1 MPRPANPKTPEGAAL
16 TQAIP
21 ASGFTQA
28 QLAEKLDVTPG
39 FISQF
44 ASGHRPVPWDK
55 AATLAPLLGLQPNE
69 ISADYRRMQ
78 DHFGASQPQRPD
90 FEIMSGT
97 VTLLRAYLVESRQ
110 PPEFIEDPIMLGTAY
125 EVVMEF
131 GQPVTSANVIDLTK
145 ILEEKVR
152 SAINGQDQVR
162 GTGKKAG
169 GKKR

>member
-16 TQAIP
+16 THAIP

-55 AATLAPLLGLQPNE
+55 AATLAPLLGLQPSE

-78 DHFGASQPQRPD
+78 DHFSASQPQRLD
-90 FEIMSGT
+90 FEIMAAT
-97 VTLLRAYLVESRQ
+97 VTVLRKYLEEVGD
-110 PPEFIEDPIMLGTAY
+110 PPAFLEDPIMLETAY
-125 EVVMEF
+125 EVVIDF
-131 GQPVTSANVIDLTK
+131 GQPVTPTNVIDLTK
-145 ILEEKVR
+145 ILKEKVR
-152 SAINGQDQVR
+152 RASDGEDQVR
-162 GTGKKAG
+162 RVGKKAG